1 MATKKKTI
9 KKFEIQKRTTALS
22 SDLLPTIQNLT
33 AQGYTKA
40 DIGILLGFA
49 GKDPEGWLKRLEA
62 KFPTLAEAI
71 QAGKDA
77 GDIELVKTAF
87 EQALGH
93 WVDGGEEIR
102 YKAVQDRQNPNKV
115 KWVQSAK
122 KKLPAKFI
130 PGNGKLLF
138 QLLCS
143 RLPEYFSDTRRVEID
158 KKVLE
163 LKGNVK
169 DEILGFAGALA
180 AAVQPKE
187 VECKFVE
194 TDDN

>member
-1 MATKKKTI
+1 MATKKRTI
-9 KKFEIQKRTTALS
+9 KKFEIQKRSDISA
-22 SDLLPTIQNLT
+22 DLLPVVQNLT
-33 AQGYTKA
+33 AQGYTLA
-40 DIGILLGFA
+40 DVGILLGFA

-71 QAGKDA
+71 QAGKSM

-102 YKAVQDRQNPNKV
+102 YKAIQDPQNPTKV
-115 KWVQSAK
+115 KWIQSAK

-180 AAVQPKE
+180 AAVENKE
-187 VECKFVE
+187 IECKFVE
-194 TDDN
+194 KENE